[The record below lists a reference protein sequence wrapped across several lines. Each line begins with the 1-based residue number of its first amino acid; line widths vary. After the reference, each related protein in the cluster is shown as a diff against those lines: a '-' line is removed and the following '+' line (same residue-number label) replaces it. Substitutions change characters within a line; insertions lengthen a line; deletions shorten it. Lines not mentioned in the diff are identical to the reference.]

1 LPQFVRPS
9 KVSGIIFAMAQ
20 ILQSKNL
27 ATKFQILLEIAAS
40 QPNIQ
45 QKNIAGKL
53 NITPQAVSEYV
64 KDLISDGW
72 LASQGRSRYQVTK
85 EGVDWI
91 LKMARQL
98 QSYCSFVNKV
108 VSDISVSTAIA
119 ADNLS
124 SGQSVSLYMKDGL
137 LFASNK
143 LARGA
148 AKGIAAFEAK
158 KGEDVGISQIEG
170 VIELKMGEVIICK
183 VPNVREGGSRNVD
196 LARLKEELDKGRL
209 VGAIG
214 NEALITLKSIGAK
227 PDYRYGVKEAMV
239 EAVSCGQSFLVVC
252 TEDVASEAVR
262 GLEEENLEYKI
273 VDLILN
279 KQSIET

>member
-1 LPQFVRPS
+1 
-9 KVSGIIFAMAQ
+9 MAQ

-27 ATKFQILLEIAAS
+27 ATKFQILLEIAAG
-40 QPNIQ
+40 QPNVQ
-45 QKNIAGKL
+45 QKNIAEKL
-53 NITPQAVSEYV
+53 NISPQAVSEYV

-119 ADNLS
+119 SDDLS
-124 SGQSVSLYMKDGL
+124 SGQPVSLYMKDGL

-148 AKGIAAFEAK
+148 AKGIAVFDAK
-158 KGEDVGISQIEG
+158 KGEDVGVSQVEG
-170 VIELKMGEVIICK
+170 VIELKMGEVVICK
-183 VPNVREGGSRNVD
+183 VPDVREGGSRNVD
-196 LARLKEELDKGRL
+196 FARLKEELDKARL
-209 VGAIG
+209 VGTIG
-214 NEALITLKSIGAK
+214 NEALVTLKSIGVK
-227 PDYRYGVKEAMV
+227 PNYRYGVKEAMV
-239 EAVSCGQSFLVVC
+239 EAASCGQSFLIVS
-252 TEDVASEAVR
+252 TEDAASEIVGR
-262 GLEEENLEYKI
+262 LEEENLEYKV
-273 VDLILN
+273 VDLAQN
-279 KQSIET
+279 KRPIST

>member
-1 LPQFVRPS
+1 MPQFVCPL

-64 KDLISDGW
+64 KELINDGW
-72 LASQGRSRYQVTK
+72 LASQGRSRYEVTN

-91 LKMARQL
+91 LQMARQL

-137 LFASNK
+137 LFASSK

-148 AKGIAAFEAK
+148 ATGIAVFDAK
-158 KGEDVGISQIEG
+158 KGGDVGISQIEG
-170 VIELKMGEVIICK
+170 VIELEMGEVIICK
-183 VPNVREGGSRNVD
+183 VPNVWEGGSRNVD
-196 LARLKEELDKGRL
+196 FARLKEELDKGRL

-214 NEALITLKSIGAK
+214 NEALVTLKSTGKK

-239 EAVSCGQSFLVVC
+239 EAASCGQSFLVVS
-252 TEDVASEAVR
+252 TEDAASEMVR
-262 GLEEENLEYKI
+262 RLEEENLKYKV
-273 VDLILN
+273 VDLARN
-279 KQSIET
+279 KRSIST

>member
-1 LPQFVRPS
+1 MPQFVRPS
-9 KVSGIIFAMAQ
+9 KVSGIIFTMVQ

-53 NITPQAVSEYV
+53 NISPRAVSEYV
-64 KDLISDGW
+64 KELISDGW

-108 VSDISVSTAIA
+108 VSDISVSTSIA
-119 ADNLS
+119 SDDLS
-124 SGQSVSLYMKDGL
+124 SGQPVSLYMKDGL

-148 AKGIAAFEAK
+148 AKGIAVFDAR

-170 VIELKMGEVIICK
+170 VIEMEMGEVIICK
-183 VPNVREGGSRNVD
+183 VPDVREGGSRNVD

-209 VGAIG
+209 VGTIG
-214 NEALITLKSIGAK
+214 NEALVTLKSMGVK

-239 EAVSCGQSFLVVC
+239 EAASCGQSFLVVS
-252 TEDVASEAVR
+252 TEDAASEIVR
-262 GLEEENLEYKI
+262 RLEEENLEYKV
-273 VDLILN
+273 VDLAQN
-279 KQSIET
+279 RRSTST

>member
-1 LPQFVRPS
+1 LPRFVYPS
-9 KVSGIIFAMAQ
+9 KVSGIIFIMVE

-53 NITPQAVSEYV
+53 NISPQAISEYV
-64 KDLISDGW
+64 KELISDGW

-119 ADNLS
+119 GDDLS
-124 SGQSVSLYMKDGL
+124 SGQPVSLYMKDGL
-137 LFASNK
+137 LFASSK
-143 LARGA
+143 LAKGA
-148 AKGIAAFEAK
+148 ATGIAIFDAK
-158 KGEDVGISQIEG
+158 KGGDVGISQIEG
-170 VIELKMGEVIICK
+170 VIELEMGEVIICK
-183 VPNVREGGSRNVD
+183 VPDVREGGSRNVD
-196 LARLKEELDKGRL
+196 FARLKEELDKGRL

-214 NEALITLKSIGAK
+214 NEALVTLKSMGRK
-227 PDYRYGVKEAMV
+227 PNYRYGVKEAMV
-239 EAVSCGQSFLVVC
+239 EAASCGQSFLVVS
-252 TEDVASEAVR
+252 TEDAASEIVR
-262 GLEEENLEYKI
+262 RLEEEKLEYKI
-273 VDLILN
+273 VDLAQN
-279 KQSIET
+279 KRPVRS

>member
-1 LPQFVRPS
+1 MPQFVYPS

-40 QPNIQ
+40 QSNIQ
-45 QKNIAGKL
+45 QKNIAEKL

-64 KDLISDGW
+64 KELISDGW
-72 LASQGRSRYQVTK
+72 LASQGRSRYKVTK
-85 EGVDWI
+85 EGVDWV
-91 LKMARQL
+91 LQMARQL

-124 SGQSVSLYMKDGL
+124 NGQPVSLYMKDGL
-137 LFASNK
+137 LFASRQLSK
-143 LARGA
+143 GEARG
-148 AKGIAAFEAK
+148 IAVLDAT

-170 VIELKMGEVIICK
+170 VIELEMGEVIICK
-183 VPNVREGGSRNVD
+183 VPDVREGGSRNVD
-196 LARLKEELDKGRL
+196 SARLKEELDKGRL

-214 NEALITLKSIGAK
+214 NEALVTLKSIGRK

-239 EAVSCGQSFLVVC
+239 EAASCGQSFLVVS
-252 TEDVASEAVR
+252 TEDAASEIVR
-262 GLEEENLEYKI
+262 RLEEENLKYKI
-273 VDLILN
+273 VDLARN
-279 KQSIET
+279 KRSISI

>member
-1 LPQFVRPS
+1 LPQFVCPL

-64 KDLISDGW
+64 KELIGDGW
-72 LASQGRSRYQVTK
+72 LASQGRSRYEVTN

-91 LKMARQL
+91 LQMARQL

-137 LFASNK
+137 LFASSK

-148 AKGIAAFEAK
+148 ATGIAVFDAK
-158 KGEDVGISQIEG
+158 KGGDVGISQIEG
-170 VIELKMGEVIICK
+170 VIELEMGEVIICK
-183 VPNVREGGSRNVD
+183 VPDVREGGSRNVD
-196 LARLKEELDKGRL
+196 FARLKEELDKGRL

-214 NEALITLKSIGAK
+214 NEALVTLKSTGKK

-239 EAVSCGQSFLVVC
+239 EAASCGQSFLVVS
-252 TEDVASEAVR
+252 TEDAASEIVR
-262 GLEEENLEYKI
+262 RLEGENLKYKV
-273 VDLILN
+273 VDLARN
-279 KQSIET
+279 KRPVRS

>member
-1 LPQFVRPS
+1 MVE
-9 KVSGIIFAMAQ
+9 

-53 NITPQAVSEYV
+53 NISPQAISEYV
-64 KDLISDGW
+64 KELISDGW

-119 ADNLS
+119 GDDLS
-124 SGQSVSLYMKDGL
+124 SGQPVSLYMKDGL
-137 LFASNK
+137 LFASSK

-148 AKGIAAFEAK
+148 AAGIAVFDAK
-158 KGEDVGISQIEG
+158 KGGDVGISQIEG
-170 VIELKMGEVIICK
+170 VIELEMGEVIICK
-183 VPNVREGGSRNVD
+183 VPDVREGGSRNVD
-196 LARLKEELDKGRL
+196 FARLKEELDKGRL

-214 NEALITLKSIGAK
+214 NEALVTLKSIGRK

-239 EAVSCGQSFLVVC
+239 EAASCGQSFLVVC
-252 TEDVASEAVR
+252 AEDAASEIVHR
-262 GLEEENLEYKI
+262 LEEENLEYKI
-273 VDLILN
+273 IDLARN
-279 KQSIET
+279 KRSIST

>member
-1 LPQFVRPS
+1 MPRFVRPL
-9 KVSGIIFAMAQ
+9 KVSGIIFNMAQ
-20 ILQSKNL
+20 ILRSKNL

-53 NITPQAVSEYV
+53 NISPQAISEYV
-64 KDLISDGW
+64 KELISDGW

-98 QSYCSFVNKV
+98 QSYSSFVNKV

-148 AKGIAAFEAK
+148 ATGIAVFDAK
-158 KGEDVGISQIEG
+158 KGGDVGISQIEG
-170 VIELKMGEVIICK
+170 VIELEMGEVIICK
-183 VPNVREGGSRNVD
+183 VPDVREGGSRNVD
-196 LARLKEELDKGRL
+196 FARLKEELDKGKL

-214 NEALITLKSIGAK
+214 NESLVTLKSTGKK

-239 EAVSCGQSFLVVC
+239 EAASCGQSFLVVS
-252 TEDVASEAVR
+252 TEDAASEIVR
-262 GLEEENLEYKI
+262 RLEEEKLEYKI
-273 VDLILN
+273 VDLVQN
-279 KQSIET
+279 KRPVRS